1 MRFLLIPFLALL
13 GADTADPLDVL
24 GALAG
29 DLPAVVPPACPE
41 IQTVQTPSGP
51 SLDPSSP
58 YGVHTLTLLSQPDDP
73 GFLCSV
79 SVQYAST
86 AVWVSS
92 STDCADVLTV
102 PARFPSGPPGTSS
115 HLVVCVQATRHST
128 IPLVE
133 TVTLTTSNAPD
144 VPVLYIVRG
153 SS

>member
-1 MRFLLIPFLALL
+1 MKYFLPFLPLL
-13 GADTADPLDVL
+13 SFLDTADPSELLGTIVHALPDVI
-24 GALAG
+24 
-29 DLPAVVPPACPE
+29 PPTCPE

-58 YGVHTLTLLSQPDDP
+58 YGVHTLTLLSSPEDP
-73 GFLCSV
+73 GVLCSV
-79 SVQYAST
+79 SVQYATT

-102 PARFPSGPPGTSS
+102 PARFPAGPPGTSS
-115 HLVVCVQATRHST
+115 RLVVCVQATHSST
-128 IPLVE
+128 IPLLE
-133 TVTLTTSNAPD
+133 TVTLTTSSAPD